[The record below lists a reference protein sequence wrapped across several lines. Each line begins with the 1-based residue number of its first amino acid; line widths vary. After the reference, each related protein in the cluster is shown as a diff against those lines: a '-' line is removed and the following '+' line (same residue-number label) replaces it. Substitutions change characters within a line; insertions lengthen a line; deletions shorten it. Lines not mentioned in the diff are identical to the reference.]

1 MDTNNKI
8 NDNTIKSVVLSS
20 HIEDFAYK
28 PDIDISELSNEQAFA
43 YHKFNKGEN
52 LFITGPG
59 GTGKTR
65 LIQYLLKSASANQ
78 KSIQICAMTGCAAI
92 LLNCNAR
99 TLHSWSG
106 IKLAKG
112 THKQVVDSVIRNKKA
127 VAQWRRTRCLILD
140 EVSISTFLR
149 AKML

>member
-1 MDTNNKI
+1 MDTNDI
-8 NDNTIKSVVLSS
+8 ISNDNTIKSVVLSS
-20 HIEDFAYK
+20 HIEDYAHIN
-28 PDIDISELSNEQAFA
+28 DVDISELSTEQTFA
-43 YHKFNKGEN
+43 YHKFNKGAN

-65 LIQYLLKSASANQ
+65 LIQYLLKSALANY

-106 IKLAKG
+106 I
-112 THKQVVDSVIRNKKA
+112 
-127 VAQWRRTRCLILD
+127 
-140 EVSISTFLR
+140 
-149 AKML
+149 